1 MLLCGIKIVG
11 VRAQKKKTPTKLPSR
26 IILQSLKKDSRGVT
40 SSLLGPLCLVVEL
53 LKALKRNKSS

>member
-11 VRAQKKKTPTKLPSR
+11 VRAQKKTPTKLPSR
-26 IILQSLKKDSRGVT
+26 IILQSLEKVSRGVT

-53 LKALKRNKSS
+53 LKALKSFKSS